1 MRKQLGQLDIAVLL
15 LALLAFLP
23 LLLNGSCPIPGVTP

>member
-1 MRKQLGQLDIAVLL
+1 MRNQIGQLDLAVLI

-23 LLLNGSCPIPGVTP
+23 LLATGSCPIPGVTG